1 MTKLFRYLKSYV
13 GAIAGVLVL
22 VFLQC
27 LAQLYMPDIM
37 SRIVDEGIAG
47 GAGTNYIIKQGG
59 LMLLVAV
66 GGSVATIGA
75 AFLAS
80 RTAAGFCKDVRHDVF
95 EHVEKYTLNEFDQIG
110 TASLVTRT
118 TNDITQMQQFLVM
131 FLRMMLMAP
140 MMAVGGIIMAAG
152 KDGQL
157 TWVLIGIIAVLFII
171 VMLIA
176 GRTFPLFKSMQK
188 KVDRINLVL
197 REKLTGIRV
206 IRAFNKDEYER
217 KRFDEANTDLTRT
230 AIRIQRIMAAMM
242 PAVMFGMNMLAVVV
256 VWVGGHRVVN
266 MDLGVGDLMAFI
278 QYGMQIM
285 MALMMATMLFVQLPR
300 ASAAGSRI
308 SEVLGMKPE
317 INDPELPQKPAEDQR
332 GSVEF
337 RDVTFRYPG
346 AEEPTLEHISFRSG
360 PGEVTAIIGGTGSGK
375 STLLN
380 LILRFYDA
388 ESGEIL
394 VDGVNVKDMTRQ
406 ELRDRI
412 AYVPQKAVLF
422 AGTVS
427 ENICQGKQDATDE
440 EVHKAASIAQASGF
454 VEEMEGGFEAR
465 IEQGG
470 TNVSGG
476 QRQRLSI
483 ARALVRKAKI
493 NLFDDSFS
501 ALDFKTEASLR
512 RDLAKETEDATVIIV
527 GQRVAS
533 IMNADHI
540 LVLDDGRIAGI
551 GTHQE
556 LMQGCEVYREIVASQ
571 LSEEEIA

>member
-1 MTKLFRYLKSYV
+1 M
-13 GAIAGVLVL
+13 
-22 VFLQC
+22 
-27 LAQLYMPDIM
+27 
-37 SRIVDEGIAG
+37 
-47 GAGTNYIIKQGG
+47 
-59 LMLLVAV
+59 
-66 GGSVATIGA
+66 
-75 AFLAS
+75 
-80 RTAAGFCKDVRHDVF
+80 
-95 EHVEKYTLNEFDQIG
+95 
-110 TASLVTRT
+110 
-118 TNDITQMQQFLVM
+118 
-131 FLRMMLMAP
+131 
-140 MMAVGGIIMAAG
+140 
-152 KDGQL
+152 
-157 TWVLIGIIAVLFII
+157 
-171 VMLIA
+171 
-176 GRTFPLFKSMQK
+176 
-188 KVDRINLVL
+188 
-197 REKLTGIRV
+197 
-206 IRAFNKDEYER
+206 
-217 KRFDEANTDLTRT
+217 
-230 AIRIQRIMAAMM
+230 
-242 PAVMFGMNMLAVVV
+242 
-256 VWVGGHRVVN
+256 
-266 MDLGVGDLMAFI
+266 
-278 QYGMQIM
+278 
-285 MALMMATMLFVQLPR
+285 
-300 ASAAGSRI
+300 
-308 SEVLGMKPE
+308 
-317 INDPELPQKPAEDQR
+317 
-332 GSVEF
+332 
-337 RDVTFRYPG
+337 
-346 AEEPTLEHISFRSG
+346 EHISFRSG

-427 ENICQGKQDATDE
+427 ENIRQGKQDATDE
-440 EVHKAASIAQASGF
+440 EVHKAASIAQAAGF
-454 VEEMEGGFEAR
+454 VKEMEGGFEAR

-556 LMQGCEVYREIVASQ
+556 LMQSCEVYREIVASQ